1 MLSPILLM
9 QIRTSKQVILVL
21 LKIWQSKYP
30 SIQQAE
36 LEAIYTVLLDIKEPV
51 NIVSDSQYAVKVT
64 SVIKTVTIPN
74 SNLPIIQLF
83 NQLPNAI
90 FYRNNPFY
98 ITHIRS
104 HSQLPGALAEGNN
117 TTDTKLISFL
127 SHHNFTN

>member
-1 MLSPILLM
+1 MLSPILLT
-9 QIRTSKQVILVL
+9 QIRTSKQVLLVL
-21 LKIWQSKYP
+21 LKIWQSNYP
-30 SIQQAE
+30 SVQQAE
-36 LEAIYTVLLDIKEPV
+36 LEVVLLYIKEPV

-64 SVIKTVTIPN
+64 SLTKTVTIPN
-74 SNLPIIQLF
+74 SNLPIKLF
-83 NQLPNAI
+83 NQLQNAI

-127 SHHNFTN
+127 SHHNFMN